1 MPLVF
6 WLLFL
11 VIHWYM
17 FNRLEHTS
25 KNLCMVIL
33 DARTPGNIVFI
44 IYLAFFVTSQ
54 ILTVRYTNLFM
65 EKIYNRMFSP
75 HQSFWYKDWTH
86 DLVLQLYYIP
96 E

>member
-25 KNLCMVIL
+25 KNSCMVIL
-33 DARTPGNIVFI
+33 DARTPGNTVFI
-44 IYLAFFVTSQ
+44 FFYLA
-54 ILTVRYTNLFM
+54 LWLA
-65 EKIYNRMFSP
+65 KC
-75 HQSFWYKDWTH
+75 
-86 DLVLQLYYIP
+86 
-96 E
+96 

>member
-25 KNLCMVIL
+25 RNLCMVIL

-44 IYLAFFVTSQ
+44 SLFSLLVPSQ
-54 ILTVRYTNLFM
+54 MLTVRYTNLFM
-65 EKIYNRMFSP
+65 EKIYNCMFSP
-75 HQSFWYKDWTH
+75 HQSF
-86 DLVLQLYYIP
+86 
-96 E
+96 